1 MICENDKLVI
11 PEKYR
16 KMSVSELRKEKEL
29 ILEEFKKT
37 PYYGLKKSG
46 GEKGESMFLW

>member
-1 MICENDKLVI
+1 MIFEDDKLII
-11 PEKYR
+11 PERYR
-16 KMSVSELRKEKEL
+16 NMSVSDLRKEKEL

-46 GEKGESMFLW
+46 GEKGDSMFHW